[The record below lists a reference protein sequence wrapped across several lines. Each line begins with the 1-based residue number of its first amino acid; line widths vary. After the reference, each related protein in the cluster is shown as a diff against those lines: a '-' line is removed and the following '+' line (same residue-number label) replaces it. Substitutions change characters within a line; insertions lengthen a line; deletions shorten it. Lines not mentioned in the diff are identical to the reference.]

1 MTSKIIGRKRESRL
15 LNDYLE
21 SGKAEFVVLYGRRRV
36 GKTFLVRELLSKHFA
51 FNVTGLSPVDNEQGA
66 GIKEQLMNFCAE
78 LKARGHNDTIP
89 STWLEAFAQLRSY
102 LETLD
107 TDKRQVVFIDEMPWM
122 DTPKSG
128 FLVAFEA
135 FWNGWASGRSN
146 LMVVVCGSV
155 TSWIIKK
162 LLRNKGG
169 LHNRTT
175 HEMYLAPFTLAEC
188 EKLSESNKVKMSRY
202 DYLNA
207 YMVFGGIPFYWL
219 QLQPRLSLAQNIDT
233 LFFESRRAP
242 MNGEFDKLMCSLFK
256 RPENYI
262 KILVALSRK
271 RGGMTRD
278 EIARAIGKE
287 SGGTLSTIL
296 DDLEQSDFITS
307 YVPLKSNGCTYLKLT
322 DLFTLFYLRFVHAGT
337 HTDPMYWTHTLNT
350 PEHNT
355 WAGLSFETVCS
366 HHLEQI
372 KGALS
377 VKGVL
382 CNHQSFATR
391 TSKGAQIDLVL
402 DRGDN
407 VTNLCEMKFTGAE
420 YTISA
425 KDEENLR
432 NKMARL
438 KECIHPK
445 KAVHLTMVTTYG
457 IARNTHSSVVQS
469 EVTMNDL
476 FEE

>member
-1 MTSKIIGRKRESRL
+1 MEQIIGRKKESRL
-15 LNDYLE
+15 LNDYLH
-21 SGKAEFVVLYGRRRV
+21 SGRSEFVVLYGRRRV

-51 FNVTGLSPVDNEQGA
+51 FYVTGLSPVDNEQGA
-66 GIKEQLMNFCAE
+66 DIKDQLMNFSAE
-78 LKARGHNDTIP
+78 LKIRGYNGKIP
-89 STWLEAFAQLRSY
+89 TSWMEAFEQLRSY
-102 LETLD
+102 LEGLD
-107 TDKRQVVFIDEMPWM
+107 SDKRQVIFIDEMPWM

-135 FWNGWASGRSN
+135 FWNGWASGRNN
-146 LMVVVCGSV
+146 LMLVVCGSV
-155 TSWIIKK
+155 PSWIIKK
-162 LLRNKGG
+162 LLKNKGG

-188 EKLSESNKVKMSRY
+188 EQLAESNGVKMSRY

-207 YMVFGGIPFYWL
+207 YMVLGGIPFYWL
-219 QLQPRLSLAQNIDT
+219 QLQSRLSLAQNIDT
-233 LFFESRRAP
+233 LFFASKRAP
-242 MNGEFDKLMCSLFK
+242 LCGEFERLMYSLFK
-256 RPENYI
+256 KPENYI
-262 KILVALSRK
+262 KALTTLSKK

-278 EIARAIGKE
+278 EISKAIGKA
-287 SGGTLSTIL
+287 SGGSLSGIL
-296 DDLEQSDFITS
+296 EDLEQSDFITS
-307 YVPLKSNGCTYLKLT
+307 YVPIKSNGCSYYKLT
-322 DLFTLFYLRFVHAGT
+322 DLFTLFYLRFVESGT
-337 HTDPMYWTHTLNT
+337 NTDPAYWSHSLNT

-372 KGALS
+372 KSALS
-377 VKGVL
+377 IKGVL
-382 CNHQSFATR
+382 CNHQSFVTKTA
-391 TSKGAQIDLVL
+391 KVAQIDLVL

-407 VTNLCEMKFTGAE
+407 VTNLCEMKFASAE
-420 YTISA
+420 YTITS

-457 IARNTHSSVVQS
+457 IARNIHSSIAQS
-469 EVTMNDL
+469 EVVMDDF
-476 FEE
+476 FEQ